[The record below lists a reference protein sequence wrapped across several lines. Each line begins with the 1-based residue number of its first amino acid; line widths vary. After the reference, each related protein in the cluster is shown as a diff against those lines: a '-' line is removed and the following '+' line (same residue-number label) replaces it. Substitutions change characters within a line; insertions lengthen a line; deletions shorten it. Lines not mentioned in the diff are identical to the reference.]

1 MISIYTRQIND
12 YIYRFPERFKINSI
26 KNIKVET
33 LPQGVWNFNYL
44 VTVNHQEKLVFK
56 LYPDN
61 KESMIGNSGL
71 MEFLCLQ
78 ALISMQIAPI
88 PLFFDDSC
96 IHFKYHCLVYKYV
109 IGETLKINEKIL
121 IKTAMLFAK
130 LHSFSS
136 SSLKSIKKRND
147 CKNEL
152 INKLERMLHH
162 YGELKNSNI
171 NDFQSFSTFIEKV
184 KYKLKNEPNYNYTE
198 SLIHAD
204 PVPSNFIVNQEKVVL
219 IDWQTPMLSD
229 PAFDI
234 ALFLSE
240 PFQLWD
246 LDSQLTKVQKQIF
259 LNEYIKLTQDREIE
273 KRMNQKKPLYLVEF
287 GLHCLIRYSDY
298 LGNKV
303 NQEIAEGR
311 KLNFEKY
318 NTSKNIVVD
327 ILQDIL

>member
-1 MISIYTRQIND
+1 MISIHDQQIND
-12 YIYRFPERFKINSI
+12 YIYRFPERFEIDPI

-56 LYPDN
+56 LYPDS

-78 ALISMQIAPI
+78 AFIFMQIAPI

-96 IHFKYHCLVYKYV
+96 IHFQYPCLVYKYV
-109 IGETLKINEKIL
+109 IGETLNINEETL
-121 IKTAMLFAK
+121 IKTARLFAK
-130 LHSFSS
+130 LHSFNP

-147 CKNEL
+147 FKDEL
-152 INKLERMLHH
+152 INKIEKMLHY
-162 YGELKNSNI
+162 YGGLKNTNI
-171 NDFQSFSTFIEKV
+171 NEFKVFSNFINQV
-184 KYKLKNEPNYNYTE
+184 KYKLKNAPNYNYKE
-198 SLIHAD
+198 SLLHAD
-204 PVPSNFIVNQEKVVL
+204 PVPGNFIMNQEKVVL

-234 ALFLSE
+234 CLFLSE

-246 LDSQLTKVQKQIF
+246 LDSQITKVQKQIF
-259 LNEYIKLTQDREIE
+259 LNEYIQITQDREIE
-273 KRMNQKKPLYLVEF
+273 KRMNQKKPLYLLEF

-298 LGNKV
+298 LENKV

-327 ILQDIL
+327 ILQNIL